1 MDIFIQHDFDVETLR
16 MLNECRLH
24 LHATTVADITEADGS
39 VITQDAWEGKRTQ
52 RYSHNW
58 PKTTPLSAD
67 EWQTWREALRQTIL
81 FPHRQDNH
89 LQKSLGRWATAQDDE
104 WL

>member
-1 MDIFIQHDFDVETLR
+1 MKTTWEHLDKTPLTLKGPTFTVEPKRARDDHLIDMFIQHDFDVETLR
-16 MLNECRLH
+16 MLNECRIH
-24 LHATTVADITEADGS
+24 LHATTVANITEADGS

-67 EWQTWREALRQTIL
+67 EW
-81 FPHRQDNH
+81 
-89 LQKSLGRWATAQDDE
+89 
-104 WL
+104 